1 MPNHLSS
8 TPKPVRALAVPWF
21 LSSALRVF
29 ATLVLIVG
37 VPFAAFSLYVIEGSR
52 AALRNQAIESNA
64 VAADLGAEFAKA
76 HFDGL
81 VRYVESYARRPS
93 LRAALERTDAAAV
106 RTHLEEIVR
115 NNTSI
120 DRVFVTDVHGVE
132 LYDWPPD
139 PRVIG
144 LSFAYRDWYKTVA
157 EEQKSI
163 VSEIYVRQADPIGQ
177 VVAIATPVAG
187 SDGRPLGYMVG
198 QYPIEALTRALA
210 QFRPRNVGA
219 MYLFDRNGHAA
230 LVPETPQSKP
240 RDFRAAIRRLL
251 DSGRDWGFDR
261 DPVTG
266 EDSLLCWRRLP
277 GIEWLVVGQLST
289 EAVYAPSRR
298 LALWFAIASLLC
310 LAGMLG
316 LGFTW
321 MNVVRRHHLALLDLQ
336 RQKDLLSG
344 MLIHD
349 LRNPLAAT
357 LGSIDLLRSH
367 AGEMGPLAR
376 EDVTRADRSARRA
389 RDLLNTLLDIMR
401 MEEGVLTLHASI
413 RDLGELVRAKADE
426 FRPLA
431 EATSVSLREVV
442 QADPIQALVDPELFG
457 RVLDNLITNAVK
469 HTPPGGSI
477 EIALAR
483 DPEDGRAILTVSDTG
498 EGIPPEAIPLLFRKF
513 ATLGEQDLKR
523 PHDVGLGLV
532 FCRMAVDL
540 HGGTIE
546 AGSEVGRGT
555 SFRISLP
562 VPATPAVAPREPRA
576 SGRAR

>member
-1 MPNHLSS
+1 L
-8 TPKPVRALAVPWF
+8 
-21 LSSALRVF
+21 

-37 VPFAAFSLYVIEGSR
+37 VPFAAFSLYVIGSAR
-52 AALRNQAIESNA
+52 AALRNQAIESNS
-64 VAADLGAEFAKA
+64 VAADLGADFATA

-81 VRYVESYARRPS
+81 LRYLESYARRPS
-93 LRAALERTDAAAV
+93 LRAAIERKDAATV

-115 NNTSI
+115 NSKSI
-120 DRVFVTDVHGVE
+120 DRAFLTDVDGVE

-157 EEQKSI
+157 KEQRSI
-163 VSEIYVRQADPIGQ
+163 VSEIYVRQAEPISQ
-177 VVAIATPVAG
+177 VVAIATPVVG
-187 SDGRPLGYMVG
+187 SDGAQLGYMVG
-198 QYPIEALTRALA
+198 QYPIESLTRVLA

-230 LVPETPQSKP
+230 LVPESPRSGP
-240 RDFRAAIRRLL
+240 RDFGGPIRKLL
-251 DSGRDWGFDR
+251 EAGGNSGFDR

-266 EDSLLCWRRLP
+266 EPSLLSWRKLP
-277 GIEWLVVGQLST
+277 GIQWLVVAQLST
-289 EAVYAPSRR
+289 EAVFAPSRE
-298 LALWFAIASLLC
+298 LGLWFALAAFLC

-316 LGFTW
+316 LGFGW

-367 AGEMGPLAR
+367 AGELGPRAR

-401 MEEGVLTLHASI
+401 MEEGVLTLHASV

-431 EATSVSLREVV
+431 EAASVSLREVV
-442 QADPIQALVDPELFG
+442 PLVPLEAKIDPELFG

-469 HTPPGGSI
+469 HTPRGGSI

-483 DPEDGRAILTVSDTG
+483 DEARAILTVSDTG

-513 ATLGEQDLKR
+513 ATVGEQELKR
-523 PHDVGLGLV
+523 AHDVGLGLV

-546 AGSEVGRGT
+546 AGSEVGRGA
-555 SFRISLP
+555 SFRVSLP
-562 VPATPAVAPREPRA
+562 LPAASAVAAAEPRT
-576 SGRAR
+576 SGRAV